1 MAASIFPQEVPRV
14 SRRWAQRR
22 FSHIVQ
28 WREHNNGGHFAAL
41 EQPDTV
47 LDDVQTFF
55 GSLRNR

>member
-14 SRRWAQRR
+14 SRRWAERR
-22 FSHIVQ
+22 FPHIVQ
-28 WREHNNGGHFAAL
+28 WREHSHGGHFAAL

-55 GSLRNR
+55 GSLRSR